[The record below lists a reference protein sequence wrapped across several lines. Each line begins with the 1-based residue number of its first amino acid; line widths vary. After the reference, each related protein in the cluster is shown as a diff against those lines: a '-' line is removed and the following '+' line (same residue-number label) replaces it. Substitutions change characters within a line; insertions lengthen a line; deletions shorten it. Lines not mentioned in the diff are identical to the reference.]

1 MWLKFWKLLILAGSV
16 SFLLVSRG
24 LKRRLSAIFDF
35 KKISNFVTLGMVLFY
50 SCLDHPWTVF
60 GYFYH
65 CAKFNWNPCC
75 SFHKI
80 QVLIFYRMLIHAP
93 KMGRLG
99 DLTLQKGS
107 SRIETPKRNLLAWTQ
122 AGCDPKKSKRS
133 PEKPKYVTSHMLVQT
148 INVLRWICVCSHAR
162 DVVIYT
168 KFHQN
173 PFRGF
178 GSTGVE
184 IWRFPLLCLLAF
196 TVACTII

>member
-93 KMGRLG
+93 KMGEAWRLDPPKG
-99 DLTLQKGS
+99 EQSYRDPQKEPSCMDTGWVRS
-107 SRIETPKRNLLAWTQ
+107 KKVKKVAWETKI
-122 AGCDPKKSKRS
+122 CDK
-133 PEKPKYVTSHMLVQT
+133 
-148 INVLRWICVCSHAR
+148 SHAR
-162 DVVIYT
+162 SD
-168 KFHQN
+168 HQ
-173 PFRGF
+173 R
-178 GSTGVE
+178 SQVDL
-184 IWRFPLLCLLAF
+184 RL
-196 TVACTII
+196 